1 MRNLK
6 QWWVALMCAVSACVW
21 AQDVWPSRPIKII
34 VPVAAGGT
42 VDIVAR
48 MIAQEISKGLGQTVV
63 VENRPSS
70 ASLVGTQLVAKAA
83 PDGYT
88 LLAHSSTFFT
98 APLIAPNAGYDPIRD
113 FTPITLTC
121 KAPMVVV
128 TGPGLQV
135 KQLSE
140 LVQQA
145 KANPGSISVASSG
158 NGSTGHIASEVFA
171 NRAGLKM
178 LNVFYKGN
186 AQAVVD
192 VVSGQTQLLFDQFST
207 SIGHVRSGKLRPLAV
222 TSLNRSP
229 LFPDVPHIAELA
241 RNEEELQILN
251 LIFARQSMGR
261 PFLLPPKTPDNV
273 VKMVRAGFEAAMKD
287 PELIAEARGRPVCL
301 VVGEFLDVAA
311 LEGRVGRVP
320 RHGGAGPAVV
330 DDPALARGQAA
341 GLHDDGRALFANIV
355 NRRIVIGEA
364 RIGGGRHM
372 RLITKRFGE
381 GF

>member
-1 MRNLK
+1 MLK
-6 QWWVALMCAVSACVW
+6 LKLAFALLISGLCHAVL
-21 AQDVWPSRPIKII
+21 AQDVWPSRPIKLI

-48 MIAQEISKGLGQTVV
+48 MLAQELSKNLGQSVV

-98 APLIAPNAGYDPIRD
+98 APLISTNAGYDPVRD

-121 KAPMVVV
+121 KAPMVLV
-128 TGPGLQV
+128 TGAGQSL
-135 KQLSE
+135 KNLDD

-145 KANPGSISVASSG
+145 KAKPGTFSVASSG

-171 NRAGLKM
+171 SRAGLRM

-192 VVSGQTQLLFDQFST
+192 VVSGQTQLLYDQFST

-229 LFPDVPHIAELA
+229 LFPDVPTIAESGLPGYEDVTLNMLLA
-241 RNEEELQILN
+241 P
-251 LIFARQSMGR
+251 AGT
-261 PFLLPPKTPDNV
+261 PKEIVNRLHAEV
-273 VKMVRAGFEAAMKD
+273 VKAYTQ
-287 PELIAEARGRPVCL
+287 PELIAKFAERGIELAASPTPEAFGQQVRA
-301 VVGEFLDVAA
+301 EVAR
-311 LEGRVGRVP
+311 LSKLSKD
-320 RHGGAGPAVV
+320 AGIKA
-330 DDPALARGQAA
+330 
-341 GLHDDGRALFANIV
+341 
-355 NRRIVIGEA
+355 E
-364 RIGGGRHM
+364 
-372 RLITKRFGE
+372 
-381 GF
+381 

>member
-1 MRNLK
+1 MLK
-6 QWWVALMCAVSACVW
+6 LKHWTVALITLAASCVM
-21 AQDVWPSRPIKII
+21 AQDVWPSRPIKLI

-48 MIAQEISKGLGQTVV
+48 MLAQELSKGLGQSVV

-98 APLIAPNAGYDPIRD
+98 APLISTNAGYDPVRD

-121 KAPMVVV
+121 KAPMVLV
-128 TGPGLQV
+128 TGPGLKV
-135 KQLSE
+135 NRLDE

-145 KANPGSISVASSG
+145 KANPGGVSVASSG

-171 NRAGLKM
+171 SRAGLRM

-192 VVSGQTQLLFDQFST
+192 VLSGQTQLMFDQFST
-207 SIGHVRSGKLRPLAV
+207 SIAQVRSGKLRALAV

-229 LFPDVPHIAELA
+229 LFPDVPTIAESGYPGYEDVTLNMLLA
-241 RNEEELQILN
+241 PAGTPPQIVNRLH
-251 LIFARQSMGR
+251 AE
-261 PFLLPPKTPDNV
+261 V
-273 VKMVRAGFEAAMKD
+273 VKAYAQ
-287 PELIAEARGRPVCL
+287 PELIAKFAERGIDLAASPSPEAFGQLVRG
-301 VVGEFLDVAA
+301 EVAR
-311 LEGRVGRVP
+311 LSKLSKE
-320 RHGGAGPAVV
+320 AGIKA
-330 DDPALARGQAA
+330 
-341 GLHDDGRALFANIV
+341 
-355 NRRIVIGEA
+355 E
-364 RIGGGRHM
+364 
-372 RLITKRFGE
+372 
-381 GF
+381 

>member
-1 MRNLK
+1 MVKLK
-6 QWWVALMCAVSACVW
+6 LALAALFSLVCHGAM
-21 AQDVWPSRPIKII
+21 AQDTWPSRPIKVI

-48 MIAQEISKGLGQTVV
+48 MLAQELSKGLGQSVV

-98 APLIAPNAGYDPIRD
+98 APLIAANAGYDPVRD

-121 KAPMVVV
+121 KAPMVLV

-135 KQLSE
+135 KTLSE

-145 KANPGSISVASSG
+145 KANPGSVSVASSG

-171 NRAGLKM
+171 NRAGLRM

-207 SIGHVRSGKLRPLAV
+207 SLPHVRSGKLRPLAV
-222 TSLNRSP
+222 TSASRSP
-229 LFPDVPHIAELA
+229 LFPDVPTIAESGYPGYEDVTWNLLLA
-241 RNEEELQILN
+241 P
-251 LIFARQSMGR
+251 AGT
-261 PFLLPPKTPDNV
+261 PKEIVNRLHAEI
-273 VKMVRAGFEAAMKD
+273 VKAYSQ
-287 PELIAEARGRPVCL
+287 PELIAKFSERGIELTASASSEIFGQQVRA
-301 VVGEFLDVAA
+301 E
-311 LEGRVGRVP
+311 VGRLSKLSKE
-320 RHGGAGPAVV
+320 AGIKA
-330 DDPALARGQAA
+330 
-341 GLHDDGRALFANIV
+341 
-355 NRRIVIGEA
+355 E
-364 RIGGGRHM
+364 
-372 RLITKRFGE
+372 
-381 GF
+381 

>member
-6 QWWVALMCAVSACVW
+6 QWWVAFMCAVSACVW

-113 FTPITLTC
+113 FAPITLTC

-229 LFPDVPHIAELA
+229 LFPDVPTIAESGYPGYEDVTWNLLLA
-241 RNEEELQILN
+241 P
-251 LIFARQSMGR
+251 AGT
-261 PFLLPPKTPDNV
+261 PKD
-273 VKMVRAGFEAAMKD
+273 
-287 PELIAEARGRPVCL
+287 
-301 VVGEFLDVAA
+301 
-311 LEGRVGRVP
+311 
-320 RHGGAGPAVV
+320 
-330 DDPALARGQAA
+330 
-341 GLHDDGRALFANIV
+341 IV
-355 NRRIVIGEA
+355 NRLQAEVAKAYAQPELLARFAERGIDLVASSSAETFGQQVRAEVARVSKLAKEA
-364 RIGGGRHM
+364 GI
-372 RLITKRFGE
+372 KAE
-381 GF
+381 Q